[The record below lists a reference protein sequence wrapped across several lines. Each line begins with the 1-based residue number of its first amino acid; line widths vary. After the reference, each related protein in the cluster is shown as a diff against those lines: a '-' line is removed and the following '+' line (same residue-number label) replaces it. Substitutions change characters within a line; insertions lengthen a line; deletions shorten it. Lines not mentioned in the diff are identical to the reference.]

1 MKNIFV
7 EGLPGTGKTTLL
19 RRLWRALPGYQ
30 IYWEGN
36 YSPVDLEWCT
46 YMTEQ
51 EYLAAL
57 ERFPE
62 QREEIE
68 KNTYKE
74 KDRYIVTY
82 TRILA
87 EDPGF
92 YEYMERYEI
101 YNGRK
106 ELKEFLQIIKKR
118 YETFVSSGNVF
129 ECAFFQNTMKELLLY
144 HELKEEQILDIFRDL
159 FAPLKGKNFL
169 MIYLWS
175 DQIEENIER
184 IKQERSDENGVEM
197 WYPLMRGYLNE
208 TPYGKKHPVENV
220 ADMAAYFRYRMEM
233 ELKVIRTVLGDP
245 AIVLPAK
252 EYVLE
257 DLLEKIYAG
266 DERLDH

>member
-7 EGLPGTGKTTLL
+7 EGLQGTGKSTLI
-19 RRLWRALPGYQ
+19 RRLWRELPGYQ

-36 YSPVDLEWCT
+36 YSPVDLEWCA
-46 YMTEQ
+46 YMKEQ
-51 EYLAAL
+51 EYLTAL
-57 ERFPE
+57 EMFPE

-74 KDRYIVTY
+74 KDRHIVTY

-87 EDPGF
+87 EDRRF
-92 YEYMERYEI
+92 YEHMEQYEI

-106 ELKEFLQIIKKR
+106 DLEEFLQIIKKR
-118 YETFVSSGNVF
+118 YEDFAGSGNVF
-129 ECAFFQNTMKELLLY
+129 ECSFFQNTMKELLFY
-144 HELKEEQILDIFRDL
+144 YELEEEQILDIFREL
-159 FAPLKGKNFL
+159 FALLKDKDFL

-184 IKQERSDENGVEM
+184 IKQERSDECGVEM
-197 WYPLMRGYLNE
+197 WYPLMRNYLNE
-208 TPYGKKHPVENV
+208 TPYGKKHPVESV

-233 ELKVIRTVLGDP
+233 ELKVVRAVLEDQ

-257 DLLEKIYAG
+257 DLLEKIYVG
-266 DERLDH
+266 NEGLDH